1 MSSEAPKAA
10 TPASSSPAPGTA
22 PGTPPKGTD
31 VLIVHGP
38 TADGEGVNVL
48 RARDRRI
55 ELGEMRPLKE
65 GKPITGEVVQLTARA
80 GAPNAFDVEV
90 LAKVTGPALAA
101 AGPAQV
107 ATREYRDGWDRVFG
121 DPAPTA
127 DRSLN

>member
-1 MSSEAPKAA
+1 MTMSTEAPKAA
-10 TPASSSPAPGTA
+10 TSATPATPAA
-22 PGTPPKGTD
+22 TPAKPTD
-31 VLIVHGP
+31 VLIVHGR

-48 RARDRRI
+48 RARDRHL

-65 GKPITGEVVQLTARA
+65 GKPITGEVVQLTPRA
-80 GAPNAFDVEV
+80 GAKNAFDVEV
-90 LAKVTGPALAA
+90 LAKVSAPAQA

-121 DPAPTA
+121 EAAPTA

>member
-1 MSSEAPKAA
+1 MTMSTEAPKAA
-10 TPASSSPAPGTA
+10 APETPATNAATPAKP
-22 PGTPPKGTD
+22 TD

-48 RARDRRI
+48 RARDRHL

-65 GKPITGEVVQLTARA
+65 GKPITGEVVQLTPRA
-80 GAPNAFDVEV
+80 GAKNAFDVEV
-90 LAKVTGPALAA
+90 LAKVSSPALAA

-121 DPAPTA
+121 EPAPTA